1 MSSDAAVACYKHL
14 EEAFG
19 FDALSGG
26 NCGTAALAV
35 HKKLED
41 AGIQAL
47 LAFVTEDEAG
57 SYQDVHEHELDL
69 YHVAIDVEGQYVD
82 GAGRQD
88 TSDLCEMAF
97 IEYRDRHA
105 KVFGGLDPK
114 DAHVRRAIDWET
126 SWGIEAREFYE
137 ALSNLDLSPFIAVT
151 PTP

>member
-1 MSSDAAVACYKHL
+1 MSIDAAVACYKHL
-14 EEAFG
+14 EEVFG

-35 HKKLED
+35 YTKLED
-41 AGIQAL
+41 VGIPAL
-47 LAFVTEDEAG
+47 LAFVTEDEAA

-69 YHVAIDVEGQYVD
+69 YHVAIEVEGQYVD

-88 TSDLCEMAF
+88 ASDLCEMAF

-105 KVFGGLDPK
+105 RVFGKLDPK
-114 DAHVRRAIDWET
+114 DVHVRRAIDWET
-126 SWGIEAREFYE
+126 SWGIEAREFYQ
-137 ALSNLDLSPFIAVT
+137 ALLNLDLSVFRAAT